1 MPTGKL
7 NVKGQFQRLRNKA
20 VLLVRTEDTPFF
32 YKVTPSMIRL
42 PNFEGPTYAHLLKL
56 EALFS

>member
-7 NVKGQFQRLRNKA
+7 NVKGQFQHLRNKA

-32 YKVTPSMIRL
+32 FYKGTPSMIRL
-42 PNFEGPTYAHLLKL
+42 GPTYAHLLRL

>member
-1 MPTGKL
+1 M
-7 NVKGQFQRLRNKA
+7 KGQFQHLRNKA

-32 YKVTPSMIRL
+32 FFYKGTPSMIRL
-42 PNFEGPTYAHLLKL
+42 GPTYAHLLRL